1 MFLGAK
7 VLRFIYPRNPSYVL
21 YRIPYAWY
29 ILKMPRKTYTF
40 IGKRVYLC
48 AMILN
53 IQQYES
59 Y

>member
-7 VLRFIYPRNPSYVL
+7 VRRFFYPHNPPCVL

-48 AMILN
+48 ARIFKYFA
-53 IQQYES
+53 I
-59 Y
+59 